1 MKTLVPALAALA
13 LAASSAAASGAQL
26 APPVSHA
33 KPKPAPV
40 PAAAAPAPAAPA
52 ATAPPIV
59 VPVIAAGPPARASG
73 TEQGFYAALMTAQ
86 AGQAGGDPLLDKG
99 LATAMS
105 RLMAAGRCGD
115 AVDLATRSARPELAA
130 RARQIC
136 AAK

>member
-1 MKTLVPALAALA
+1 MKSLAPALAAVA
-13 LAASSAAASGAQL
+13 LVAASAATASAAPL

-33 KPKPAPV
+33 KPKPV
-40 PAAAAPAPAAPA
+40 AAAPAPAPA
-52 ATAPPIV
+52 TPSIAIPMTAAPP
-59 VPVIAAGPPARASG
+59 PSPAGG
-73 TEQGFYAALMTAQ
+73 GEQGFYAALTTAQ
-86 AGQAGGDPLLDKG
+86 AGQAGGDPLLDRG

-115 AVDLATRSARPELAA
+115 AADLATHSAAPGLAA